1 MAPPTPQPPRDR
13 LRELLDA
20 VLDPGHGDLT
30 AMARAV
36 YSSPFGFARQV
47 SAAAGEP
54 PVRMRRRVLLE
65 RAAWQLRGGARVT
78 DAAFDAGYTSVEGF
92 SRAFARAFG
101 HPPSE
106 VGAESARWLPA
117 PNGVHF
123 HPPSSVWINR
133 TERSVNPVLEHLVAH
148 DLDDTRYLLEAA
160 KALPEEEY
168 DAVRLPGHVVLCFEG
183 PEESI
188 ADVLRH
194 HVRTKEIWLAAIDGT
209 DFPADDPADLGAL
222 IDLHD
227 RVAPR
232 WLAFVRGLD
241 SSGGWD
247 DVLIDALC
255 EPPESFV
262 MGAVV
267 AHVLTYAAHRRTLAR
282 SLLRIA
288 GVDTDEGDPIEWQ
301 RRQQDLS

>member
-1 MAPPTPQPPRDR
+1 MARPPRDR

-20 VLDPGHGDLT
+20 VLDPEHGDLPT
-30 AMARAV
+30 MARAV
-36 YSSPFGFARQV
+36 YASPFGFARQV

-78 DAAFDAGYTSVEGF
+78 DAAFDAGYSSVEGF

-106 VGAESARWLPA
+106 VAEDSARWLPA

-148 DLDDTRYLLEAA
+148 DLDDTRYLLDAA
-160 KALPEEEY
+160 KALPDEEY
-168 DAVRLPGHVVLCFEG
+168 RAVRLPGYVVLCFEG

-188 ADVLRH
+188 ADILHH

-209 DFPADDPADLGAL
+209 DFPSDEPADLAGL
-222 IDLHD
+222 IELHD

-232 WLAFVRGLD
+232 WLAFVRRLD

-262 MGAVV
+262 MGSVV
-267 AHVLTYAAHRRTLAR
+267 AHVLNYAAHRRTLAR

-288 GVDTDEGDPIEWQ
+288 GVETDEGDPIDWL
-301 RRQQDLS
+301 RRAQGQEDGR